1 CQKGTPLHPPAR
13 QGIPNDGGRL
23 SSFSC
28 ALWNTRSVCNKL
40 TAVHDLFLSNSFN
53 LLALTETWL
62 TPSDT
67 ASVAAL
73 SHGSLHLSHT
83 PRPGERNGGG
93 VGLLLS
99 PTCTYQ
105 HLPPPPSLSFSSFE
119 THCIRLFSPL
129 ALRVAVIYRPPG
141 PTSQFFDHFATWLS
155 HFLSSNLPC
164 LILGDFNIPID
175 DPSAP
180 AASKLLSLTSS
191 LGLTQSSLLPT
202 HRDGHVIDLVFSN
215 LCSISEFKCRP
226 FPISDHHL
234 LSFNLSGLPKH
245 PAPPPRTHTRRNLH
259 AVDPHQLSNLLHH
272 LPHTSSFTCPD
283 AATNHYNTTLIS
295 ALDTLAP
302 LQLCK
307 APRRQLQPW
316 HTLQTRYL
324 QRCSRTAERAWRKSR
339 SEADFVHFKFILRSY
354 TSALHLAK
362 QSFFSSLIYT
372 LSSNP
377 KRLWSTFNTLLYP
390 PAPPP
395 SAAFSAQDL
404 ADYFLS
410 KTLTIRSNIPT
421 QDSYLPPPLPQ
432 VPSATLCR
440 FLPATEEEVN
450 SLLSSSHLTTCP
462 LDPIPSHLIPPLS
475 SSLTPALTHI
485 FNLSLSTGSFPSAFK
500 HALVTPL
507 LKKPSLDPNSPSN
520 YRPVSLL
527 PFTSKLLEKLVFNR
541 LSLFL
546 SSNSLLDP
554 LQSGFRPLHSTETA
568 LTKVTNDLLTAKKHG
583 HYSILILLDLSAA
596 FDTVD
601 HPLLLQ
607 TLNSLGLGDTA
618 LAWVDSYLS
627 NRSFCVS
634 FAGNSSSSLPLSVG
648 VPQGSVLGPL
658 LFSIYTSSLGKIINS
673 FGFNYHLYTDD
684 TQIYLSTPDLS
695 PPVLSK
701 VSDCLSGISSWM
713 ASHHLKINM
722 SKTELLLI
730 PPSNASP
737 PPDFSITVEGITI
750 SPSNQVR
757 CLGVTLDSALS
768 FIPHMQSLSSSCRY
782 QLRNISRIRPF
793 LTAVTTKQLIHAL
806 VISRLDYCNNLLSG
820 LPLSRLSP
828 LQSILNASARLIHLT
843 RRSVSAAPLCESLH
857 WLPIHCRI
865 KFKILI
871 LTYKT
876 LTNSAPHY
884 LSSLITK
891 YTPARSLRSNSDLR
905 LASPRIT
912 SSHDRLQDFSRAAPT
927 LWNALPRTVRL
938 SPNFSSFKRS
948 LKRLLLRLGSD
959 ERSVNVRVAAHKYV
973 RDSIQSGADWQL
985 LARVASTTQR
995 PRVPQLG
1002 PMFK

>member
-1 CQKGTPLHPPAR
+1 M
-13 QGIPNDGGRL
+13 
-23 SSFSC
+23 SFHSIFMV
-28 ALWNTRSVCNKL
+28 NM
-40 TAVHDLFLSNSFN
+40 SF
-53 LLALTETWL
+53 
-62 TPSDT
+62 
-67 ASVAAL
+67 
-73 SHGSLHLSHT
+73 
-83 PRPGERNGGG
+83 
-93 VGLLLS
+93 
-99 PTCTYQ
+99 
-105 HLPPPPSLSFSSFE
+105 
-119 THCIRLFSPL
+119 
-129 ALRVAVIYRPPG
+129 
-141 PTSQFFDHFATWLS
+141 
-155 HFLSSNLPC
+155 C
-164 LILGDFNIPID
+164 LYID
-175 DPSAP
+175 
-180 AASKLLSLTSS
+180 
-191 LGLTQSSLLPT
+191 
-202 HRDGHVIDLVFSN
+202 
-215 LCSISEFKCRP
+215 
-226 FPISDHHL
+226 
-234 LSFNLSGLPKH
+234 
-245 PAPPPRTHTRRNLH
+245 
-259 AVDPHQLSNLLHH
+259 
-272 LPHTSSFTCPD
+272 
-283 AATNHYNTTLIS
+283 
-295 ALDTLAP
+295 
-302 LQLCK
+302 
-307 APRRQLQPW
+307 
-316 HTLQTRYL
+316 
-324 QRCSRTAERAWRKSR
+324 
-339 SEADFVHFKFILRSY
+339 DFVHFKFILRSY

-362 QSFFSSLIYT
+362 QSFFSSLIST

-404 ADYFLS
+404 TDYFLS

-618 LAWVDSYLS
+618 LAWVDFYLS

-658 LFSIYTSSLGKIINS
+658 LFSIYTSSLGKISNS
-673 FGFNYHLYTDD
+673 FGFNYHLYADD

-730 PPSNASP
+730 PPSNACP
-737 PPDFSITVEGITI
+737 PPDFSIMVEGITI

-768 FIPHMQSLSSSCRY
+768 FIPHIQSLSSSCRY

-806 VISRLDYCNNLLSG
+806 VISRLDYCNNNLLSG

-828 LQSILNASARLIHLT
+828 LQSILNASARLIHLTRRSVSAAPLCESILNASARLIHLT

-891 YTPARSLRSNSDLR
+891 YTPARSLWSNSDLR

-948 LKRLLLRLGSD
+948 LKTFLFR
-959 ERSVNVRVAAHKYV
+959 EAYHP
-973 RDSIQSGADWQL
+973 
-985 LARVASTTQR
+985 TH
-995 PRVPQLG
+995 
-1002 PMFK
+1002 

>member
-1 CQKGTPLHPPAR
+1 EKWWRGRNPALSHLHLPASPSTPIPLLLLLRDTLHPP
-13 QGIPNDGGRL
+13 
-23 SSFSC
+23 
-28 ALWNTRSVCNKL
+28 V
-40 TAVHDLFLSNSFN
+40 
-53 LLALTETWL
+53 
-62 TPSDT
+62 
-67 ASVAAL
+67 
-73 SHGSLHLSHT
+73 
-83 PRPGERNGGG
+83 
-93 VGLLLS
+93 
-99 PTCTYQ
+99 
-105 HLPPPPSLSFSSFE
+105 
-119 THCIRLFSPL
+119 FSPL

-202 HRDGHVIDLVFSN
+202 HRDGHAIDLVFSN
-215 LCSISEFKCRP
+215 LCSISEFNCRP

-259 AVDPHQLSNLLHH
+259 AVDPHQFSNLLHH

-302 LQLCK
+302 LRLCK

-362 QSFFSSLIYT
+362 QSFFSSLIST

-673 FGFNYHLYTDD
+673 FGFNYHLYADD

-730 PPSNASP
+730 PPSNASHLLTSLSRWRVSPSPHQTKFAVLELHLTLLFPSSPTSSLFP
-737 PPDFSITVEGITI
+737 PPADTNCVIFPEFGHFLPL
-750 SPSNQVR
+750 SPQ
-757 CLGVTLDSALS
+757 
-768 FIPHMQSLSSSCRY
+768 
-782 QLRNISRIRPF
+782 
-793 LTAVTTKQLIHAL
+793 KQLIHAL

-948 LKRLLLRLGSD
+948 LKTFLFR
-959 ERSVNVRVAAHKYV
+959 EAYHP
-973 RDSIQSGADWQL
+973 
-985 LARVASTTQR
+985 TH
-995 PRVPQLG
+995 
-1002 PMFK
+1002 

>member
-1 CQKGTPLHPPAR
+1 GGSQFLIVLLTSHHVPAR
-13 QGIPNDGGRL
+13 
-23 SSFSC
+23 
-28 ALWNTRSVCNKL
+28 
-40 TAVHDLFLSNSFN
+40 
-53 LLALTETWL
+53 
-62 TPSDT
+62 
-67 ASVAAL
+67 
-73 SHGSLHLSHT
+73 
-83 PRPGERNGGG
+83 
-93 VGLLLS
+93 
-99 PTCTYQ
+99 
-105 HLPPPPSLSFSSFE
+105 
-119 THCIRLFSPL
+119 TH
-129 ALRVAVIYRPPG
+129 
-141 PTSQFFDHFATWLS
+141 
-155 HFLSSNLPC
+155 
-164 LILGDFNIPID
+164 
-175 DPSAP
+175 
-180 AASKLLSLTSS
+180 SLTSN
-191 LGLTQSSLLPT
+191 SSPLLLP
-202 HRDGHVIDLVFSN
+202 HP
-215 LCSISEFKCRP
+215 CS
-226 FPISDHHL
+226 H
-234 LSFNLSGLPKH
+234 
-245 PAPPPRTHTRRNLH
+245 
-259 AVDPHQLSNLLHH
+259 
-272 LPHTSSFTCPD
+272 
-283 AATNHYNTTLIS
+283 
-295 ALDTLAP
+295 
-302 LQLCK
+302 
-307 APRRQLQPW
+307 
-316 HTLQTRYL
+316 
-324 QRCSRTAERAWRKSR
+324 
-339 SEADFVHFKFILRSY
+339 
-354 TSALHLAK
+354 
-362 QSFFSSLIYT
+362 
-372 LSSNP
+372 
-377 KRLWSTFNTLLYP
+377 
-390 PAPPP
+390 
-395 SAAFSAQDL
+395 
-404 ADYFLS
+404 
-410 KTLTIRSNIPT
+410 
-421 QDSYLPPPLPQ
+421 
-432 VPSATLCR
+432 
-440 FLPATEEEVN
+440 
-450 SLLSSSHLTTCP
+450 
-462 LDPIPSHLIPPLS
+462 
-475 SSLTPALTHI
+475 THI

-568 LTKVTNDLLTAKKHG
+568 LKVTNDLLTAKKHG

-607 TLNSLGLGDTA
+607 TLNSLGLGDTT

-627 NRSFCVS
+627 NRSF
-634 FAGNSSSSLPLSVG
+634 AGNSSLLPLSVG

-673 FGFNYHLYTDD
+673 FGFNYHLFADD
-684 TQIYLSTPDLS
+684 TQIYLSTPDFS

-768 FIPHMQSLSSSCRY
+768 FIPHIQSLSSSCRY

-828 LQSILNASARLIHLT
+828 LQSILNASTRLIHLT

-884 LSSLITK
+884 LSSLI
-891 YTPARSLRSNSDLR
+891 
-905 LASPRIT
+905 
-912 SSHDRLQDFSRAAPT
+912 
-927 LWNALPRTVRL
+927 
-938 SPNFSSFKRS
+938 
-948 LKRLLLRLGSD
+948 
-959 ERSVNVRVAAHKYV
+959 
-973 RDSIQSGADWQL
+973 
-985 LARVASTTQR
+985 
-995 PRVPQLG
+995 
-1002 PMFK
+1002 

>member
-1 CQKGTPLHPPAR
+1 MQSDKYRSPGNRQTQTP
-13 QGIPNDGGRL
+13 
-23 SSFSC
+23 
-28 ALWNTRSVCNKL
+28 
-40 TAVHDLFLSNSFN
+40 
-53 LLALTETWL
+53 
-62 TPSDT
+62 PSDCQMEKHDST
-67 ASVAAL
+67 LQRTRLHCSRVQWWRAL
-73 SHGSLHLSHT
+73 H
-83 PRPGERNGGG
+83 
-93 VGLLLS
+93 
-99 PTCTYQ
+99 
-105 HLPPPPSLSFSSFE
+105 
-119 THCIRLFSPL
+119 HCIRRF
-129 ALRVAVIYRPPG
+129 
-141 PTSQFFDHFATWLS
+141 
-155 HFLSSNLPC
+155 
-164 LILGDFNIPID
+164 
-175 DPSAP
+175 
-180 AASKLLSLTSS
+180 
-191 LGLTQSSLLPT
+191 
-202 HRDGHVIDLVFSN
+202 
-215 LCSISEFKCRP
+215 
-226 FPISDHHL
+226 
-234 LSFNLSGLPKH
+234 
-245 PAPPPRTHTRRNLH
+245 
-259 AVDPHQLSNLLHH
+259 
-272 LPHTSSFTCPD
+272 
-283 AATNHYNTTLIS
+283 
-295 ALDTLAP
+295 
-302 LQLCK
+302 
-307 APRRQLQPW
+307 
-316 HTLQTRYL
+316 
-324 QRCSRTAERAWRKSR
+324 
-339 SEADFVHFKFILRSY
+339 
-354 TSALHLAK
+354 ALHLVMYGLDAAARPWK
-362 QSFFSSLIYT
+362 PILIST

-395 SAAFSAQDL
+395 TAAFSAQDL

-410 KTLTIRSNIPT
+410 KTLNIRSNIPT
-421 QDSYLPPPLPQ
+421 QDSYLPPPLPE

-450 SLLSSSHLTTCP
+450 SLLSSSHLTTC
-462 LDPIPSHLIPPLS
+462 LLGPIPSHLIPPLS

-541 LSLFL
+541 LSLFR

-601 HPLLLQ
+601 HPL
-607 TLNSLGLGDTA
+607 NSLGLGDTA
-618 LAWVDSYLS
+618 LAWVESYLS

-673 FGFNYHLYTDD
+673 FGFNYHLYADD

-713 ASHHLKINM
+713 ASHHLNINM

-737 PPDFSITVEGITI
+737 PPDFSIMVEAITI
-750 SPSNQVR
+750 SPSTQVR

-768 FIPHMQSLSSSCRY
+768 FIPHIKSLSSSCRY

-871 LTYKT
+871 LTCKT

-912 SSHDRLQDFSRAAPT
+912 SSHDRLQDFSHAAPT

-948 LKRLLLRLGSD
+948 LKTFLFR
-959 ERSVNVRVAAHKYV
+959 EAYHP
-973 RDSIQSGADWQL
+973 
-985 LARVASTTQR
+985 TH
-995 PRVPQLG
+995 
-1002 PMFK
+1002 

>member
-1 CQKGTPLHPPAR
+1 GGSQFLIVLLTSHHVPAR
-13 QGIPNDGGRL
+13 P
-23 SSFSC
+23 
-28 ALWNTRSVCNKL
+28 
-40 TAVHDLFLSNSFN
+40 H
-53 LLALTETWL
+53 
-62 TPSDT
+62 
-67 ASVAAL
+67 
-73 SHGSLHLSHT
+73 
-83 PRPGERNGGG
+83 
-93 VGLLLS
+93 
-99 PTCTYQ
+99 
-105 HLPPPPSLSFSSFE
+105 
-119 THCIRLFSPL
+119 
-129 ALRVAVIYRPPG
+129 
-141 PTSQFFDHFATWLS
+141 
-155 HFLSSNLPC
+155 
-164 LILGDFNIPID
+164 
-175 DPSAP
+175 
-180 AASKLLSLTSS
+180 SLTSN
-191 LGLTQSSLLPT
+191 SSPLLLPHPCSHT
-202 HRDGHVIDLVFSN
+202 H
-215 LCSISEFKCRP
+215 
-226 FPISDHHL
+226 
-234 LSFNLSGLPKH
+234 
-245 PAPPPRTHTRRNLH
+245 
-259 AVDPHQLSNLLHH
+259 
-272 LPHTSSFTCPD
+272 
-283 AATNHYNTTLIS
+283 
-295 ALDTLAP
+295 
-302 LQLCK
+302 
-307 APRRQLQPW
+307 LQP
-316 HTLQTRYL
+316 
-324 QRCSRTAERAWRKSR
+324 
-339 SEADFVHFKFILRSY
+339 I
-354 TSALHLAK
+354 
-362 QSFFSSLIYT
+362 
-372 LSSNP
+372 
-377 KRLWSTFNTLLYP
+377 
-390 PAPPP
+390 
-395 SAAFSAQDL
+395 
-404 ADYFLS
+404 
-410 KTLTIRSNIPT
+410 
-421 QDSYLPPPLPQ
+421 
-432 VPSATLCR
+432 
-440 FLPATEEEVN
+440 
-450 SLLSSSHLTTCP
+450 
-462 LDPIPSHLIPPLS
+462 
-475 SSLTPALTHI
+475 
-485 FNLSLSTGSFPSAFK
+485 SLSTGSFPSAFK

-568 LTKVTNDLLTAKKHG
+568 LTKDLLTAKKHG

-673 FGFNYHLYTDD
+673 FGFNYHLYADD

-768 FIPHMQSLSSSCRY
+768 FIPHIKSLSSSCRY

-948 LKRLLLRLGSD
+948 LKTFLFR
-959 ERSVNVRVAAHKYV
+959 EAYHP
-973 RDSIQSGADWQL
+973 
-985 LARVASTTQR
+985 TH
-995 PRVPQLG
+995 
-1002 PMFK
+1002 